1 MPINLPAGL
10 PAAQLLDGAQIFAL
24 PQERAERQDIRPLEI
39 GLLNLMPN
47 KLNTE
52 AQIARVL
59 SNTPLQVNLT
69 LVTTASYQPQNV
81 SEAHLTNFYVTWEDI
96 RERHFDGFI
105 VTGAPVELLEWTE
118 VAYWDELT
126 QIFDWQREHVHSSL
140 FICWGAQA
148 ALFHYYG
155 IPKYRLEEKCH
166 GVFRQRVKTTG
177 SPLQRAFDD
186 EFWVP
191 VSRETETRRGDI
203 ARHPAL
209 RIESESEESGVSVV
223 YDTDHHQVFSFN
235 HPEYDS
241 GSLGQEFLRDQAAGI
256 ARKLP
261 QNYFPGDDPNRTPS
275 VSWRAHGQLFY
286 SNWLNLCV
294 YQDISFD
301 STTTGERT

>member
-24 PQERAERQDIRPLEI
+24 PVERAERQDIRPLEI

-47 KLNTE
+47 KLVTE

-96 RERHFDGFI
+96 RERQFDGFI
-105 VTGAPVELLEWTE
+105 VTGAPVELLDWTE

-126 QIFDWQREHVHSSL
+126 QILDWQREHVHSSL

-166 GVFRQRVKTTG
+166 GVFRQRVKATR

-203 ARHPAL
+203 DKHPAL
-209 RIESESEESGVSVV
+209 RIESESEETGVSVV

-241 GSLGQEFLRDQAAGI
+241 GSLAEEYQRDAAAGI
-256 ARKLP
+256 SRAP
-261 QNYFPGDDPNRTPS
+261 PHNYFPDDDPSRAPALC
-275 VSWRAHGQLFY
+275 WRAHGQLFY

-301 STTTGERT
+301 STNAGEQT